1 MVDLRDAAQ
10 RIERLT
16 PLADALACID
26 RLVAPVAP
34 RNVEAGAACGRILAA
49 DIVAAAAHPAVAVA
63 LRDGFAVP
71 AEATLDASAYA
82 PAALAGLPAPLE
94 VGDPMPAGTD
104 AVAPPDAIA
113 LREGSAHAL
122 APLAAGDGVLPAGA
136 DMAPGDV
143 LRLAGARLRA
153 SDIAACASL
162 GQNRIDVR
170 EPRLR
175 IVQARPGPDAV
186 IAAIVSLLAHAVEA
200 AGAIAVMT
208 PPGASGLGG
217 ALDADGADAVL
228 VVGGSGSGQRDRS
241 VRMLARRGRVAFH
254 GVGLMPGETAAFG
267 TIEARP
273 VLVVPGRLDA
283 ALAVWLTLGAHM
295 LARLNGGAPHDQATT
310 VRLSRKIASTLG
322 FAELVPVMREPHG
335 VVPLASG
342 YLSPHALARADG
354 FVLVPADREGYGAG
368 AEGEMR
374 PLP

>member
-1 MVDLRDAAQ
+1 MVDLRNAVQ
-10 RIERLT
+10 RIERLM

-34 RNVEAGAACGRILAA
+34 RNVETGAACGRILAA

-94 VGDPMPAGTD
+94 VGDPMPAGAD

-113 LREGSAHAL
+113 LRDGRAHAL
-122 APLAAGDGVLPAGA
+122 APLATGDGVLPPGA
-136 DMAPGDV
+136 DVAAGDV
-143 LRLAGARLRA
+143 LRPAGARLRA

-162 GQNRIDVR
+162 GQSRIDVR

-175 IVQARPGPDAV
+175 VVPARPGSDAV
-186 IAAIVSLLAHAVEA
+186 IAAIVRLLAQAVEA
-200 AGAIAVMT
+200 AGGVAVTT
-208 PPGASGLGG
+208 PPDAGGLEG
-217 ALDADGADAVL
+217 ALDADGADAVV

-241 VRMLARRGRVAFH
+241 VLTLARHGRIAFH

-267 TIEARP
+267 TIAARP

-283 ALAVWLTLGAHM
+283 ALAVWLTLGARM
-295 LARLNGGAPHDQATT
+295 LARLSAGAPDAQAAT
-310 VRLSRKIASTLG
+310 VRLSRKITSTLG
-322 FAELVPVMREPHG
+322 FAELVPVMRDQHG

-342 YLSPHALARADG
+342 YLSPHALACADG

-368 AEGEMR
+368 AEVEMR

>member
-10 RIERLT
+10 RIERLM
-16 PLADALACID
+16 PLAEALACID

-34 RNVEAGAACGRILAA
+34 RNVEARAAGGRILAA

-71 AEATLDASAYA
+71 AEATLDASTYA
-82 PAALAGLPAPLE
+82 PAALAGPPAPLE
-94 VGDPMPAGTD
+94 VGDAMPAGTD

-113 LREGSAHAL
+113 LRAGSAHAL
-122 APLAAGDGVLPAGA
+122 APLAAGDGILPAGA
-136 DMAPGDV
+136 DMGPGDV
-143 LRLAGARLRA
+143 LRPAGARLRA
-153 SDIAACASL
+153 SDIAACESV
-162 GQNRIDVR
+162 GHNRVDVR

-175 IVQARPGPDAV
+175 VVPARPGSDAV

-200 AGAIAVMT
+200 AGAVAVT
-208 PPGASGLGG
+208 PPPDASGLEG
-217 ALDADGADAVL
+217 ALDDGADAVI

-241 VRMLARRGRVAFH
+241 IRTLARRGRVAFH
-254 GVGLMPGETAAFG
+254 GVGLTPGETAAFG

-283 ALAVWLTLGAHM
+283 ALAVWLTLGARM
-295 LARLNGGAPHDQATT
+295 LARLSGGAPDAQAMT
-310 VRLSRKIASTLG
+310 VLLSRKITSTLG
-322 FAELVPVMREPHG
+322 FAELVPVMRDHLG

-342 YLSPHALARADG
+342 YLSPYVLASADG

-368 AEGEMR
+368 AEVEMR

>member
-10 RIERLT
+10 QIERLM

-34 RNVEAGAACGRILAA
+34 RT
-49 DIVAAAAHPAVAVA
+49 VAAAAHPAVAVA

-71 AEATLDASAYA
+71 AEATLDASTYA

-113 LREGSAHAL
+113 LRDGSAHAL
-122 APLAAGDGVLPAGA
+122 APLAAGDGILPAGA
-136 DMAPGDV
+136 DVAPGDV
-143 LRLAGARLRA
+143 LRPAGARLRA

-175 IVQARPGPDAV
+175 IVPARPGPDAV
-186 IAAIVSLLAHAVEA
+186 IAAIVNLLAHAVEA
-200 AGAIAVMT
+200 AGAIAVTT
-208 PPGASGLGG
+208 PLDASGLEG
-217 ALDADGADAVL
+217 ALDAADAVL

-241 VRMLARRGRVAFH
+241 VHTLARRGRVAFH

-267 TIEARP
+267 TVEARP

-283 ALAVWLTLGAHM
+283 ALAVWLTLGARM
-295 LARLNGGAPHDQATT
+295 LARLSGRAPHAQATT
-310 VRLSRKIASTLG
+310 VLLSRKITSTLG
-322 FAELVPVMREPHG
+322 FAELVPVMREQHG
-335 VVPLASG
+335 IVPLASG
-342 YLSPHALARADG
+342 YLSPYALARADG

-368 AEGEMR
+368 AEVEMR